1 MTTSTDRPG
10 PGADEAP
17 ASAASTASTASWRT
31 VDVVVAAA
39 IGVAFGVVFWG
50 WNSLWNVLEPAFA
63 SYPPGRAFLYGMWLV
78 PAVLG
83 ALVVR
88 RRGAALFTELVA
100 SLVSA
105 VLGTS
110 WGLFVLAYGL
120 VEGAAAELVFALA
133 LYRSWRLPVALGA
146 GAAAGGAAALLDL
159 AFYYPDWAG
168 DWQVVY
174 AALVVASSTLLAGLG
189 SWLLVRALARTGV
202 LAPFGSGR
210 DQARV

>member
-1 MTTSTDRPG
+1 MTTSTNRSRVTTTHDD
-10 PGADEAP
+10 A
-17 ASAASTASTASWRT
+17 TASWRT

-63 SYPPGRAFLYGMWLV
+63 SYPPGRAFVYGMWLV

-88 RRGAALFTELVA
+88 RRGAALFTEVVA
-100 SLVSA
+100 SVVSA

-110 WGLFVLAYGL
+110 WGLYVVAYGL
-120 VEGAAAELVFALA
+120 AEGAAAELVFALA

-146 GAAAGGAAALLDL
+146 AAAAGGAAALLDL
-159 AFYYPDWAG
+159 AFYYPDWSG
-168 DWQVVY
+168 SWQLVY
-174 AALVVASSTLLAGLG
+174 AALVVASSTVLAGLG
-189 SWLLVRALARTGV
+189 SWLVVRALARTGV

>member
-1 MTTSTDRPG
+1 MTTTSTASP
-10 PGADEAP
+10 P
-17 ASAASTASTASWRT
+17 AATQDGTATWRT
-31 VDVVVAAA
+31 VDIVVAAA

-50 WNSLWNVLEPAFA
+50 WGNLWNVLEPAFGA
-63 SYPPGRAFLYGMWLV
+63 YPPGRAFMYGMWLV

-83 ALVVR
+83 ALVIR
-88 RRGAALFTELVA
+88 KRGAALFTEIVA
-100 SLVSA
+100 SVVSA
-105 VLGTS
+105 IVGTP
-110 WGLFVLAYGL
+110 WGLYVVAYGAA
-120 VEGAAAELVFALA
+120 EGAAAELVFALA
-133 LYRSWRLPVALGA
+133 LYRSWRLPAALGA

-159 AFYYPDWAG
+159 AFYYPDWAV

-174 AALVVASSTLLAGLG
+174 GALVVASSILLAGLG

>member
-1 MTTSTDRPG
+1 
-10 PGADEAP
+10 
-17 ASAASTASTASWRT
+17 
-31 VDVVVAAA
+31 
-39 IGVAFGVVFWG
+39 
-50 WNSLWNVLEPAFA
+50 
-63 SYPPGRAFLYGMWLV
+63 MWLV
-78 PAVLG
+78 PAILG

-88 RRGAALFTELVA
+88 KRGAALFTELVA

>member
-1 MTTSTDRPG
+1 MTTSTDRSDPG
-10 PGADEAP
+10 TDAAPGRHDATAP
-17 ASAASTASTASWRT
+17 WRT

-63 SYPPGRAFLYGMWLV
+63 SYPPGRAFIYGMWLV

-88 RRGAALFTELVA
+88 KRGAALFTEVVA
-100 SLVSA
+100 SVVSA

-110 WGLFVLAYGL
+110 WGLTVVAYGAA
-120 VEGAAAELVFALA
+120 EGAAAELVFALA
-133 LYRSWRLPVALGA
+133 LYRSWRLPTALGA
-146 GAAAGGAAALLDL
+146 GAAAGAAAALLDL
-159 AFYYPDWAG
+159 AFYYPDWSG
-168 DWQVVY
+168 SWQLVY
-174 AALVVASSTLLAGLG
+174 GVLVVVSSAVLAGLG